1 MRRKH
6 RQTLARIFERP
17 DRADI
22 RWSDVEALIEALGAT
37 VTEGQGSR
45 VRFLLNDVRAVFHR
59 PHPAPE
65 TGKATVKDLR
75 RFLTNAGIRQ

>member
-1 MRRKH
+1 MWAG
-6 RQTLARIFERP
+6 L
-17 DRADI
+17 
-22 RWSDVEALIEALGAT
+22 EALIVALGAT